1 MQNTPNTPDIKR
13 DPYVYHDLVRPTNAK
28 LELNIMVG
36 SVNLS
41 LGRVITEKDE
51 TKMQNNIHMFE
62 HLDRMVVLEAMRDP
76 RFGWSTLTQWRSW
89 ATGYVAGFVNKMLEE
104 QAEQA
109 EDERDKI
116 AGNRI
121 ADGLYTYD

>member
-1 MQNTPNTPDIKR
+1 MQNTPNIKR
-13 DPYVYHDLVRPTNAK
+13 DPYVHHDLVRPTSAK

-41 LGRVITEKDE
+41 LGRTITEKDE
-51 TKMQNNIHMFE
+51 TKMENNIHMFE
-62 HLDRMVVLEAMRDP
+62 YLDQKVVLEAMRDP
-76 RFGWSTLTQWRSW
+76 RFGWSTLAQWRSW
-89 ATGYVAGFVNKMLEE
+89 ASGFVTEFIDKMQEE